1 LLNQGWIVQSLSP
14 YFSPV
19 ICMRKKDRSLR
30 LCCDYRELNFK
41 SVPDQHPIPRIQ
53 DMLDSLSSSSWFS
66 VLDQGKA
73 YHQGFLDEESHL
85 LTAFALYEWVRIP
98 FGLSSAPTEF
108 QRSMEGCLSGL
119 RDYIC
124 QPYLDDDLVH
134 SSDFEEHVKHVQT
147 VLQRYQ
153 QHGVKLT
160 ARKCEL
166 FKSKVRFLGKMVS
179 EQGYTMYP
187 AEIAPVQAL
196 REKRPA
202 TIEELRKILGFLS
215 YYRPYIQDFSWV
227 ARLLYDLLSAPAEAA
242 WKKPVPAVKGGPQ
255 QKKRESK
262 LKNQGHLSSHTPLT
276 WISNHQQII
285 EQLIDCLSNPLILG
299 IQILQNHLYCTASQE
314 GLGAVLYQ
322 RTLTPPKKN
331 YYMHSTQLADFNIT
345 IKYCPGKS
353 NADAD
358 GLSRMSLDMDSYMS
372 QCTEDIHQE
381 DANHSSTFQPMP
393 REEIQRAQERDL
405 VIGRVL
411 KYKGKNQWLSKEVLQ
426 GEHRD
431 VWTKLCVDQQGILH
445 WKTAE
450 RDQLVLPK
458 EYHPLVFREL
468 HQEMGHLGVEKTLNL
483 IRDRF
488 YWPWMQHDVEHYL
501 TRVYECLKKKK
512 PNKATQALLSTIK
525 MTYPFEMVS
534 INFLHLETCKQ
545 GYEYVLVVMHHYTRL
560 AQAYATTNKS
570 DKTVADKIFND
581 FALKFGF
588 LSKIHH
594 NMGKEFENQLFPKGC
609 TEYSSHT
616 TPYHPQ
622 GNGQVKKF
630 NQTLLAMLRT
640 LTEKQKADW
649 KSSLSKVVHA
659 YNCTRSE
666 ATGFSLFYLLFRQSP
681 RLPIN
686 LLFDLK
692 VDGRRETHQDYVTD
706 WQNRI
711 CETYKITSK
720 TATKEAARGKAYY
733 DRRI

>member
-1 LLNQGWIVQSLSP
+1 IPKPFRQEVKEYLQDLLNQGWIVQSLSP

-285 EQLIDCLSNPLILG
+285 EQLIDCLSNPLIL
-299 IQILQNHLYCTASQE
+299 A
-314 GLGAVLYQ
+314 
-322 RTLTPPKKN
+322 
-331 YYMHSTQLADFNIT
+331 QLADFNIT

-381 DANHSSTFQPMP
+381 VISATTLDANHSSTFQPMP

-411 KYKGKNQWLSKEVLQ
+411 KYKGKNQWLSK
-426 GEHRD
+426 
-431 VWTKLCVDQQGILH
+431 
-445 WKTAE
+445 KTAE

-534 INFLHLETCKQ
+534 INFLHLE
-545 GYEYVLVVMHHYTRL
+545 L

-594 NMGKEFENQLFPKGC
+594 NMGKEC
-609 TEYSSHT
+609 SHT

-659 YNCTRSE
+659 YN
-666 ATGFSLFYLLFRQSP
+666 
-681 RLPIN
+681 
-686 LLFDLK
+686 
-692 VDGRRETHQDYVTD
+692 
-706 WQNRI
+706 
-711 CETYKITSK
+711 
-720 TATKEAARGKAYY
+720 
-733 DRRI
+733 